1 MERNRL
7 TDRQT
12 EKQRGG
18 WTDRFFNFQ
27 WHVIRE
33 CVLYDKMIDYKFF
46 ALLSQLL
53 NLMWTVRKVRGNKE
67 RKGI

>member
-7 TDRQT
+7 TDRQM

-18 WTDRFFNFQ
+18 WTDRFFK

-33 CVLYDKMIDYKFF
+33 CVLYVQND
-46 ALLSQLL
+46 
-53 NLMWTVRKVRGNKE
+53 
-67 RKGI
+67 